1 MAGMADGDD
10 DVGNDL
16 AKWLQESGR
25 RRPEHK
31 ADTPADT
38 AANEAPPP
46 AHPWRTLRLLLLLA
60 VAAVAFLWYFYADV
74 LLTIYKLRSVI
85 VFIFEGR

>member
-1 MAGMADGDD
+1 MARMADEDE
-10 DVGNDL
+10 DVGDNL

-25 RRPEHK
+25 RRPARE
-31 ADTPADT
+31 ADTPADA

-46 AHPWRTLRLLLLLA
+46 ARPWRTLRLLLLLA

-74 LLTIYKLRSVI
+74 QLTIYKLRSVI
-85 VFIFEGR
+85 VFILEGR